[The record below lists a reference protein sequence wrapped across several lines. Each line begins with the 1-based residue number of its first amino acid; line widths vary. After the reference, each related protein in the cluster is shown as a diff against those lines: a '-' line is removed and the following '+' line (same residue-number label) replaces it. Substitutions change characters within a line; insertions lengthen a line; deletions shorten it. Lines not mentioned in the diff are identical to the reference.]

1 MVETDHPDELLRIRE
16 PVDTRFDMTAV
27 VYELERVG
35 KSPVDH
41 IRESV
46 CQRPSR
52 RQARMP
58 VVTNVAGNRKL
69 LAACLGVEVQ
79 SLPSAFRERW
89 QKYIPCELVQEAA
102 WNEVVIEGDELDL
115 SKLPIPLQFAVDGGP
130 YITAGQLSARDP
142 VTGVDTTG
150 FHRFMLKGKNRLGV
164 SLHSRRR
171 MYEFQRRAEERGEA
185 LPAAVTIGT
194 HPLHYMGSMVY
205 AYPPQVRKFEII
217 GGLFGE
223 PYRVARC
230 GVGELEVPAG
240 AEIVIEGEILAETRE
255 PEGPFGEFTGYASY
269 RSTQHVFVARRVRMR
284 RDAIFQSVT
293 SGMSKDHI
301 LVSCITREGEI
312 LNALRRNLPNV
323 RAVHVPHTSCGAFT
337 AYISMKKIADGEPQ
351 TAIMATL
358 GTEFY
363 TKHVIVVDD
372 DVDIFDTNDV
382 MWAVATR
389 VRPDKDIFFI
399 PGAKAAI
406 LDPTSDPENFTGDE
420 DGDRC
425 HAPGGPRFRR
435 ASRHPGGSARA
446 GARHA
451 GGGRRQHLMDSRI
464 RAAMPLAALLCLS
477 SHQLPHRALGL
488 VDRGMRIGV
497 PAGVGIGDRHPAGP
511 LAGAL
516 GDLVGIVPSNS
527 EFAV

>member
-1 MVETDHPDELLRIRE
+1 MMEPTSQTENPGIPMPSAASNFDNQSLRGFLDMVAADHPDELLRIRE
-16 PVDTRFDMTAV
+16 PVDTRFDMTAI
-27 VYELERVG
+27 VYELERAG
-35 KSPVDH
+35 KSPVV
-41 IRESV
+41 IFE
-46 CQRPSR
+46 QPS
-52 RQARMP
+52 ANGMA

-69 LAACLGVEVQ
+69 LAACLGVEPGD
-79 SLPSAFRERW
+79 LPAAFRERC
-89 QKYIPCELVQEAA
+89 QKYIPCELVREAA
-102 WNEVVIEGDELDL
+102 WNEVVIEGDEVDL
-115 SKLPIPLQFAVDGGP
+115 TQLPIPLQFAVDGGP
-130 YITAGQLSARDP
+130 YITAGQMSARDP

-150 FHRFMLKGKNRLGV
+150 FHRLMLKGRNRLGV

-240 AEIVIEGEILAETRE
+240 AEIVIEGEILAQTRE

-269 RSTQHVFVARRVRMR
+269 RSTQHVFVAHRIRMR
-284 RDAIFQSVT
+284 RDAMFQSVT
-293 SGMSKDHI
+293 SGMSRDHI

-337 AYISMKKIADGEPQ
+337 AYISMKKVADGEPQ
-351 TAIMATL
+351 TAIMAAL

-399 PGAKAAI
+399 PGAKGAI
-406 LDPTSDPENFTGDE
+406 LDPTSDPENFTVTKMGIDATRPAGR
-420 DGDRC
+420 DFAARLTIADDQRL
-425 HAPGGPRFRR
+425 R
-435 ASRHPGGSARA
+435 ARA
-446 GARHA
+446 
-451 GGGRRQHLMDSRI
+451 L
-464 RAAMPLAALLCLS
+464 LAA
-477 SHQLPHRALGL
+477 
-488 VDRGMRIGV
+488 
-497 PAGVGIGDRHPAGP
+497 AGVAI
-511 LAGAL
+511 
-516 GDLVGIVPSNS
+516 
-527 EFAV
+527 